1 MARLRRATE
10 KAKGGGT
17 MYLVAIEGGFVVVGG
32 LKGIFQVLEKIFGG
46 EVKVSVA
53 PGGYVLQARKPESS
67 KAEPVVANLGKQR
80 SAAFILFPALPTL
93 PFRVPTVGFDE

>member
-1 MARLRRATE
+1 
-10 KAKGGGT
+10 
-17 MYLVAIEGGFVVVGG
+17 MYLIVTKDFAVVVRD
-32 LKGIFQVLEKIFGG
+32 LQRLLRVLEEVFGG

-53 PGGYVLQARKPESS
+53 PGGYVLQARQPEKL

-80 SAAFILFPALPTL
+80 SAAFIPFPTLPTL

>member
-1 MARLRRATE
+1 
-10 KAKGGGT
+10 
-17 MYLVAIEGGFVVVGG
+17 MYLVAIEGGFVVVGD

-53 PGGYVLQARKPESS
+53 PGGYVLQAREPESS

-80 SAAFILFPALPTL
+80 AGFPFPTLPTL
-93 PFRVPTVGFDE
+93 PFKVPTVGFDE

>member
-1 MARLRRATE
+1 
-10 KAKGGGT
+10 
-17 MYLVAIEGGFVVVGG
+17 MYLVAIEGGFAVVVRD
-32 LKGIFQVLEKIFGG
+32 LQRLFQVLEKVFGG

-53 PGGYVLQARKPESS
+53 PGGYVLQARQPESP

-80 SAAFILFPALPTL
+80 SAFVSFPALPTL